1 MEQSSS
7 KRFKFNK
14 PESRGSVKSGRDSAR
29 TKKKI
34 KKLDKITPKDKFT
47 TFLSHDDSKSP
58 KKEQKAPIAKET
70 VGLDKSCSD
79 NLRKKEKIK
88 KCDKFSHKDK
98 SSSSTH
104 DSELLKKEQKA
115 HLATKEQVKHLKTK
129 VTCLNSDIGE
139 LENQLAEMEERVAKV
154 KEEGANKIQIM
165 KQFMVKKQ
173 LEIENLKAAYPD
185 PVQDGILGS
194 CKSKISKKEAA
205 VQTEDRAES
214 SAVVTKEDIHAD
226 MKMEEGELPPTPE
239 KMDKKANVKLV
250 EDLSGLV
257 EEVLKENK
265 SLLLVIDTLDTKSKL
280 RKVSQKVMV
289 KEYDKL
295 KGETRDLQTK
305 VLRLTIENMKLK
317 KENHKAKG
325 VSLPDG
331 S

>member
-29 TKKKI
+29 TKKKV

-47 TFLSHDDSKSP
+47 TFLTHGDSKSP
-58 KKEQKAPIAKET
+58 KKEQKAPISTET
-70 VGLDKSCSD
+70 MGLDKSGSD
-79 NLRKKEKIK
+79 HLRRKEKIK
-88 KCDKFSHKDK
+88 KGKDK
-98 SSSSTH
+98 SSYLTH
-104 DSELLKKEQKA
+104 DPESLKKEQKA

-185 PVQDGILGS
+185 PVQDDMLGS
-194 CKSKISKKEAA
+194 CKSKISNKEAA

>member
-29 TKKKI
+29 TKKKV

-47 TFLSHDDSKSP
+47 TFLTHDSKSP
-58 KKEQKAPIAKET
+58 KKEQKAPISTET
-70 VGLDKSCSD
+70 VGLDKSGSD
-79 NLRKKEKIK
+79 HLRRKEKIK
-88 KCDKFSHKDK
+88 KGKDK
-98 SSSSTH
+98 SSYLTH
-104 DSELLKKEQKA
+104 DPESLKKEQKA

-185 PVQDGILGS
+185 PVQDDMLGN
-194 CKSKISKKEAA
+194 CKPKISNKEAA
-205 VQTEDRAES
+205 VQTEDGAES
-214 SAVVTKEDIHAD
+214 SAVVTKEDIYAD

-317 KENHKAKG
+317 KENHKDKG